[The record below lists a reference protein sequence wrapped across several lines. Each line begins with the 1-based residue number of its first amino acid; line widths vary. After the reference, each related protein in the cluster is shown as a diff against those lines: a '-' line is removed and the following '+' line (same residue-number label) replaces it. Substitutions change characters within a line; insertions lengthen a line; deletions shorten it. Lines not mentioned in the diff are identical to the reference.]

1 MACFFAAWRFVSLS
15 ERLFKDITIKTVHG
29 HGREQ
34 KKGKACGIKDIN
46 IDDISILKLQNI
58 WLKQDQAILH
68 NAKARGD

>member
-1 MACFFAAWRFVSLS
+1 MATD
-15 ERLFKDITIKTVHG
+15 ENK
-29 HGREQ
+29 